1 MQGRNRR
8 QTLFGLFCFCLEYYS
23 TEGHYR
29 NGWSGKDK
37 WGKQLSPGK
46 RMDGV
51 WAAGAVR
58 QLNYQGTQP
67 CQ

>member
-1 MQGRNRR
+1 MAGPA
-8 QTLFGLFCFCLEYYS
+8 
-23 TEGHYR
+23 
-29 NGWSGKDK
+29 KKK

-58 QLNYQGTQP
+58 QLNYQGAHNLVNRDTA
-67 CQ
+67 